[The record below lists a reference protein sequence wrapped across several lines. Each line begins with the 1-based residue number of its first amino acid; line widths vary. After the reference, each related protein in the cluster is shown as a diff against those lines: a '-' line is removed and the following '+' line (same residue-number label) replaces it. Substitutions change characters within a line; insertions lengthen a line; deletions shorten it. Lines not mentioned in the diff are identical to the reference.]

1 MRLEYCWEIVG
12 REYEGLFEYNL
23 GSALRRL
30 GMTVNNSD
38 RRSPGFWMNLLN
50 SFRIAWKLLWD
61 SQVPMSAKAVPILT
75 VLYVLSPIDFLPDV
89 FVGLGQLDDVALL
102 LLGTQL
108 FIAVSPKDIVAR
120 VRAEI
125 EGRPPDSGWTVTDSQ
140 PPDPDR
146 PRSSASDE
154 IIDG

>member
-1 MRLEYCWEIVG
+1 
-12 REYEGLFEYNL
+12 
-23 GSALRRL
+23 
-30 GMTVNNSD
+30 MTVNNSD

-61 SQVPMSAKAVPILT
+61 GQVPMSAKVVPILT

-89 FVGLGQLDDVALL
+89 FVGLGQLDDLAIL

-120 VRAEI
+120 LRAEI
-125 EGRPPDSGWTVTDSQ
+125 EGRPPDSGWTVTDN
-140 PPDPDR
+140 PPRDPDQ

>member
-1 MRLEYCWEIVG
+1 
-12 REYEGLFEYNL
+12 
-23 GSALRRL
+23 
-30 GMTVNNSD
+30 MTVNNSD

-61 SQVPMSAKAVPILT
+61 NQVPMSAKVVPILT

-89 FVGLGQLDDVALL
+89 FVGLGQLDDLAIL

-120 VRAEI
+120 IRAEI
-125 EGRPPDSGWTVTDSQ
+125 EGHAPDSGWTVTGSQ
-140 PPDPDR
+140 PQDPDQ